1 MAMDRN
7 YVTNMAIALLGPP
20 TYKSSKDLRW
30 GSHGSLSVSL
40 EAGKVGYWYDHE
52 VGEGGGFYSL
62 VARYMGF
69 TDQAE
74 AIEWS
79 ERRFGLSPLSNGSAP
94 SGRRDYAIS
103 QFNGKKA
110 ITIWEEASPLSG
122 TPGEIY
128 LRKRSLADPG
138 CHCVRFHPR
147 CPVNLSDGKQS
158 AEPALIGLFREIK
171 SDEPVAILRTFL
183 RPDGSGKSDH
193 PLLKN
198 QKQML
203 GPITGA
209 AIKISADEDV
219 TDGLVVAEG
228 LETTLSAYCCGWRP
242 AWSLGS
248 ASALAKFGP
257 IAGIEALTVM
267 ADRDDAGIRA
277 AWKCVMLWRDAGA
290 EARIFLPKRHD
301 DWNDWIKAENGN
313 A

>member
-1 MAMDRN
+1 MLMDRN
-7 YVTNMAIALLGPP
+7 FVKDTAIALLGPP

-30 GSHGSLSVSL
+30 GRHGSLSVSL

-52 VGEGGGFYSL
+52 AGEGGGFHSL
-62 VARYMGF
+62 VARKRGF
-69 TDQAE
+69 TSQAD

-79 ERRFGLSPLSNGSAP
+79 ERHFSLSPLSRCSAP
-94 SGRRDYAIS
+94 SGLRNHTTT
-103 QFNGKKA
+103 QWNGKKA

-122 TPGEIY
+122 TPGERY
-128 LRKRSLADPG
+128 LRKRSIADPG

-147 CPVNLSDGKQS
+147 CPVILSNGQVS
-158 AEPALIGLFREIK
+158 CQPALICLFRAIR
-171 SDEPVAILRTFL
+171 SNEPMAILRIFL
-183 RPDGSGKSDH
+183 KPDGSGKSDH
-193 PLLKN
+193 PYLRNK
-198 QKQML
+198 KQML

-209 AIKISADEDV
+209 VIKISADEDV
-219 TDGLVVAEG
+219 TGGLVVAEG
-228 LETTLSAYCCGWRP
+228 LETALSAYCCGWRP

-257 IAGIEALTVM
+257 IPGIEALTVM

-277 AWKCVMLWRDAGA
+277 ARKCAALWRDAGA